1 MELAKQDKFLEAV
14 VFFPPRPA
22 YEEAERSDGRR
33 IGWAWG
39 KGGRLCSV
47 LEKYQQLIHRHAP
60 SFIRHVLEAFRQHTV
75 TATQATHQL
84 GLSRSRLYALATA
97 YNTARARQQ
106 PPLWTPGAS
115 GGDHAAAWPQPV
127 VELLIKR
134 LACSPSC
141 PYSFAASEA
150 LRLHAFK
157 LDRAQ
162 VRRWALEN
170 KLAHAVP
177 PKRILAPVRRWQRA
191 QIGELWQLDASPHRW
206 FPHSKRSFP
215 MLNML
220 DDCSRLF
227 TGSKLY
233 ERELLLA
240 YFDFLPAAFLAH
252 GRPLQIYVDYHSI
265 FFTHDPDAL
274 TQLGWALKF
283 YDISFLYAPTP
294 QAKGK
299 VEREHQF
306 WQGRLPAYF
315 ASERITE
322 IEVANPHIH
331 DLRAHR
337 NAREV
342 HRELRQTPQRAW
354 DQARKE
360 KRSALRPAPRCPW
373 WDYVWSVRIAI
384 KVGSDGRV
392 PIGTQRLPIEKPP
405 ETKVVLCLHPS
416 GHYSVLAA
424 PPDPKHK
431 PALLFT
437 NRPK

>member
-1 MELAKQDKFLEAV
+1 VAQ
-14 VFFPPRPA
+14 PRPA
-22 YEEAERSDGRR
+22 AT
-33 IGWAWG
+33 
-39 KGGRLCSV
+39 LCV
-47 LEKYQQLIHRHAP
+47 FEKHQQLIHRHAP
-60 SFIRHVLEAFRQHTV
+60 SFIRHVLEAFRQHTLSAV
-75 TATQATHQL
+75 QAAEQL
-84 GLSRSRLYALATA
+84 GLSPSRLYALATA
-97 YNTARARQQ
+97 YNTARAGKQAS
-106 PPLWTPGAS
+106 LWTPGAS

-127 VELLIKR
+127 LDLLKKR
-134 LACSPSC
+134 LACAPPC

-162 VRRWALEN
+162 VRRWALAN
-170 KLAHAVP
+170 RLAHAVA
-177 PKRILAPVRRWQRA
+177 PKKVRAPVRRWQRA

-206 FPHSKRSFP
+206 FPHSKHSLP

-227 TGSKLY
+227 TGSKIY
-233 ERELLLA
+233 ERELLLS

-283 YDISFLYAPTP
+283 YDISLRYAPTP

-315 ASERITE
+315 ASEKITE
-322 IEVANPHIH
+322 IPDANPHITA
-331 DLRAHR
+331 LRAHR
-337 NAREV
+337 NAHEV
-342 HRELRQTPQRAW
+342 HRELRQTPQQAW
-354 DQARKE
+354 DQAKKE
-360 KRSALRPAPRCPW
+360 KRSVLRPVPRCPW
-373 WDYVWSVRIAI
+373 WDYVWSVRTGI

-392 PIGTQRLPIEKPP
+392 PIGTQRLRLERPP
-405 ETKVVLCLHPS
+405 GSKVVLCLHPS
-416 GHYSVLAA
+416 GHHSVLAA
-424 PPDPKHK
+424 APDPAQK
-431 PALLFT
+431 PMLLFT

>member
-1 MELAKQDKFLEAV
+1 
-14 VFFPPRPA
+14 
-22 YEEAERSDGRR
+22 
-33 IGWAWG
+33 
-39 KGGRLCSV
+39 
-47 LEKYQQLIHRHAP
+47 
-60 SFIRHVLEAFRQHTV
+60 VLEAFRQAALP
-75 TATQATHQL
+75 ATEAARQL
-84 GLSRSRLYALATA
+84 DLSHSRLYAIATA
-97 YNTARARQQ
+97 YNTARARKQT
-106 PPLWTPGAS
+106 PLWRPGTS
-115 GGDHAAAWPQPV
+115 GGNHATAWPPSV
-127 VELLIKR
+127 VDLLKKR
-134 LACSPSC
+134 LACSPPC

-162 VRRWALEN
+162 VRRWALAHQ
-170 KLAHAVP
+170 LAHAVP
-177 PKRILAPVRRWQRA
+177 PKKVLAPVRRWQRA

-206 FPHSKRSFP
+206 FPHSKTAFP
-215 MLNML
+215 MLNLL

-252 GRPLQIYVDYHSI
+252 GRPLQIYVDYHSL

-283 YDISFLYAPTP
+283 YDISFRYAPTP

-299 VEREHQF
+299 IERAHQY

-315 ASERITE
+315 ASEKITE
-322 IEVANPHIH
+322 IEVANPHI
-331 DLRAHR
+331 DALRAHR
-337 NAREV
+337 NTHEV

-373 WDYVWSVRIAI
+373 WDYIWSVRTPIR
-384 KVGSDGRV
+384 VGTDGRV
-392 PIGTQRLPIEKPP
+392 PIGTQRLRIEKPP
-405 ETKVVLCLHPS
+405 QTKVGLCLHPS
-416 GHYSVLAA
+416 GHHSVLAT
-424 PPDPKHK
+424 PPDHQQKL
-431 PALLFT
+431 ALLFT
-437 NRPK
+437 DRPI

>member
-1 MELAKQDKFLEAV
+1 MGADRVARNLC
-14 VFFPPRPA
+14 VF
-22 YEEAERSDGRR
+22 
-33 IGWAWG
+33 
-39 KGGRLCSV
+39 
-47 LEKYQQLIHRHAP
+47 EKHQQLIHRHAP
-60 SFIRHVLEAFRQHTV
+60 SFIRHVLERFRLHTLD
-75 TATQATHQL
+75 AAQATDQL
-84 GLSRSRLYALATA
+84 GISRSRLYALATA
-97 YNTARARQQ
+97 YNTARARKQ

-127 VELLIKR
+127 VELLKKR
-134 LACSPSC
+134 LAGSPPC

-170 KLAHAVP
+170 NLAHAVP
-177 PKRILAPVRRWQRA
+177 PKKVPAPVRRWQRA
-191 QIGELWQLDASPHRW
+191 QIGERWQLDASPHRW
-206 FPHSKRSFP
+206 CPHSKRSFP

-227 TGSKLY
+227 TGSKIY
-233 ERELLLA
+233 ERELLLS

-252 GRPLQIYVDYHSI
+252 GRPLQLYVDYHSL

-283 YDISFLYAPTP
+283 YDISLRYAPTP

-306 WQGRLPAYF
+306 WQRRLPPYF
-315 ASERITE
+315 ASEKITE
-322 IEVANPHIH
+322 IEVANPQID
-331 DLRAHR
+331 DLRAPR
-337 NAREV
+337 NAHET

-354 DQARKE
+354 NQAQKE
-360 KRSALRPAPRCPW
+360 NRSVLRPAPRCAW
-373 WDYVWSVRIAI
+373 WEYVWSVRTLI
-384 KVGSDGRV
+384 KIGPDGRV
-392 PIGTQRLPIEKPP
+392 PIGPQRLRLESPP
-405 ETKVVLCLHPS
+405 GSKVVLCLHPT

-424 PPDPKHK
+424 APDPKEK
-431 PALLFT
+431 PVLRFT
-437 NRPK
+437 NRPT

>member
-1 MELAKQDKFLEAV
+1 MPDEK
-14 VFFPPRPA
+14 R
-22 YEEAERSDGRR
+22 
-33 IGWAWG
+33 
-39 KGGRLCSV
+39 GGAAMTGGYAAR

-60 SFIRHVLEAFRQHTV
+60 SFIRHVLDAFRQHTLN
-75 TATQATHQL
+75 AGQAAAQL
-84 GLSRSRLYALATA
+84 GLSPSRLYALSTA
-97 YNTARARQQ
+97 YNTARVRKSQR
-106 PPLWTPGAS
+106 LWVPGAS
-115 GGDHAAAWPQPV
+115 GGDHATAWPQPV
-127 VELLIKR
+127 LDLLQKR
-134 LACSPSC
+134 LGCSPPC

-162 VRRWALEN
+162 VRRWAIEN
-170 KLAHAVP
+170 GLAHPVP
-177 PKRILAPVRRWQRA
+177 PKRVLAPVRRWQRA

-206 FPHSKRSFP
+206 FPHSRIAFP
-215 MLNML
+215 MLNLL

-252 GRPLQIYVDYHSI
+252 GRPLQIYVDYHSL

-299 VEREHQF
+299 IERAHQY

-315 ASERITE
+315 ASEKITE
-322 IEVANPHIH
+322 IEVANPHI
-331 DLRAHR
+331 DALRAHR

-354 DQARKE
+354 DQAQQA

-373 WDYVWSVRIAI
+373 WDYVWSVRTAI
-384 KVGSDGRV
+384 QVGSDGRV
-392 PIGTQRLPIEKPP
+392 PIGTQRLRIEKPP
-405 ETKVVLCLHPS
+405 HTKVVLCLHPS
-416 GHYSVLAA
+416 GHHSVLAA
-424 PPDPKHK
+424 TPDPHQK

-437 NRPK
+437 NRYQ

>member
-1 MELAKQDKFLEAV
+1 
-14 VFFPPRPA
+14 
-22 YEEAERSDGRR
+22 
-33 IGWAWG
+33 
-39 KGGRLCSV
+39 
-47 LEKYQQLIHRHAP
+47 
-60 SFIRHVLEAFRQHTV
+60 V

-106 PPLWTPGAS
+106 PPLWTPSAS

-134 LACSPSC
+134 LACSPPC

-360 KRSALRPAPRCPW
+360 KRSVLRPAPRCPW

-392 PIGTQRLPIEKPP
+392 PIGPQRLPIEKPP

-416 GHYSVLAA
+416 GHHSVLAA

>member
-1 MELAKQDKFLEAV
+1 M
-14 VFFPPRPA
+14 
-22 YEEAERSDGRR
+22 
-33 IGWAWG
+33 
-39 KGGRLCSV
+39 
-47 LEKYQQLIHRHAP
+47 LEKYQQLSNRHAP
-60 SFIRHVLEAFRQHTV
+60 AFIRHVLASFRQSSLTV
-75 TATQATHQL
+75 SNAAKEL
-84 GLSRSRLYALATA
+84 GLSRSRFYTLYTEYL
-97 YNTARARQQ
+97 RACGRKKASVW
-106 PPLWTPGAS
+106 LPGTS
-115 GGDHAAAWPQPV
+115 GGDHTLAWPEPV
-127 VELLIKR
+127 TDLLKKR
-134 LACSPSC
+134 LLCVPPC

-162 VRRWALEN
+162 VRHWALQN
-170 KLAHAVP
+170 GCAHQTA
-177 PKRILAPVRRWQRA
+177 PKRPHAPVRRWQRS

-206 FPHSKRSFP
+206 FPHSKLAFP

-233 ERELLLA
+233 ERELLLS

-252 GRPLQIYVDYHSI
+252 GRPLQLYVDYHSI
-265 FFTHDPDAL
+265 FFTQDPDAL

-283 YDISFLYAPTP
+283 YDISLRYAPTP

-315 ASERITE
+315 ASEKIRE
-322 IEVANPHIH
+322 IQVANSHID

-337 NAREV
+337 NAHEV
-342 HRELRQTPQRAW
+342 HRELRRTPQRAW

-360 KRSALRPAPRCPW
+360 KRSALRPTPPCPW
-373 WDYVWSVRIAI
+373 WNYVWSVRTPLKI
-384 KVGSDGRV
+384 GTDGRL
-392 PIGTQRLPIEKPP
+392 PIGTQRLRIERPP
-405 ETKVVLCLHPS
+405 GTRVVLCLHPS
-416 GHYSVLAA
+416 GQHSVLAA
-424 PPDPKHK
+424 APDPQQK

-437 NRPK
+437 NRPT

>member
-1 MELAKQDKFLEAV
+1 M
-14 VFFPPRPA
+14 
-22 YEEAERSDGRR
+22 
-33 IGWAWG
+33 
-39 KGGRLCSV
+39 LCCGYP
-47 LEKYQQLIHRHAP
+47 LPFEKHQQLLHRHAP
-60 SFIRHVLEAFRQHTV
+60 SFIRQVLEAFRQHTL
-75 TATQATHQL
+75 TATEAADQL

-97 YNTARARQQ
+97 YACARAKKQ
-106 PPLWTPGAS
+106 PQLWVPGAS
-115 GGDHAAAWPQPV
+115 GGDHAKPWPQPV
-127 VELLIKR
+127 VDLLEKR
-134 LACSPSC
+134 LACRPPC

-162 VRRWALEN
+162 VRRWAIAHG
-170 KLAHAVP
+170 LAHPVP
-177 PKRILAPVRRWQRA
+177 PKRARAPVRRWQRA
-191 QIGELWQLDASPHRW
+191 RIGELWQLDASPHRW
-206 FPHSKRSFP
+206 FPGCKILFP

-220 DDCSRLF
+220 DDCSRLL

-252 GRPLQIYVDYHSI
+252 GRPLQLYVDYHSL

-274 TQLGWALKF
+274 TQLGWALRF
-283 YDISFLYAPTP
+283 YDISLRYAPTP

-306 WQGRLPAYF
+306 WQKRLPPYF
-315 ASERITE
+315 ASEKISE
-322 IEVANPHIH
+322 LAEANQHL
-331 DLRAHR
+331 DALRHHH
-337 NAREV
+337 NAKEV

-354 DQARKE
+354 DTAKKE
-360 KRSALRPAPRCPW
+360 NRTVLRPAPRCPW
-373 WDYVWSVRIAI
+373 WAYVWSVRTPL

-392 PIGTQRLPIEKPP
+392 PIGTQRLRVEKPP
-405 ETKVVLCLHPS
+405 GTKVVLCLHS
-416 GHYSVLAA
+416 TGHHSVLAA
-424 PPDPKHK
+424 APDPKQQ

>member
-1 MELAKQDKFLEAV
+1 MPDEKTGRADKFPRILR
-14 VFFPPRPA
+14 VF
-22 YEEAERSDGRR
+22 
-33 IGWAWG
+33 
-39 KGGRLCSV
+39 
-47 LEKYQQLIHRHAP
+47 EKYQQLIHRHAP
-60 SFIRHVLEAFRQHTV
+60 TFIRHVLERFRLRALNMAK
-75 TATQATHQL
+75 ATSQL
-84 GLSRSRLYALATA
+84 GISRSRLYALATA
-97 YNTARARQQ
+97 YNTDRARKQ

-115 GGDHAAAWPQPV
+115 GGDHATAWPQPV
-127 VELLIKR
+127 LDLLTKR
-134 LACSPSC
+134 LACTPPC

-177 PKRILAPVRRWQRA
+177 PKKVPAPVRRWKRA
-191 QIGELWQLDASPHRW
+191 QIGELWQLDASPHPW

-215 MLNML
+215 MLNLL

-227 TGSKLY
+227 TGSKIY
-233 ERELLLA
+233 ERELLLS

-315 ASERITE
+315 ASEKITE
-322 IEVANPHIH
+322 IEIANPHIH
-331 DLRAHR
+331 DLRVHR
-337 NAREV
+337 NAHEV

-354 DQARKE
+354 DQAQKE
-360 KRSALRPAPRCPW
+360 KRSVLRPAPRCPW
-373 WDYVWSVRIAI
+373 WDYVWSVRTLI
-384 KVGSDGRV
+384 KVGDDGRV
-392 PIGTQRLPIEKPP
+392 PIGTQRLRIEKPP
-405 ETKVVLCLHPS
+405 ETKVILCLHPT
-416 GHYSVLAA
+416 GHHSVLAA
-424 PPDPKHK
+424 APDPKQK
-431 PALLFT
+431 PLLLFT